1 MEAQDIV
8 AEYVTD
14 QMATTSN
21 DLNPTSVP
29 KNLVVRLRIIHVK
42 REALEIHL
50 RPPSTQVNQI
60 QKPISFEYLHRDGVV
75 GLSLPPPSE

>member
-21 DLNPTSVP
+21 DLNPTSVQ
-29 KNLVVRLRIIHVK
+29 KNLVVRRRFIHVK
-42 REALEIHL
+42 REAREIHL
-50 RPPSTQVNQI
+50 RQPST
-60 QKPISFEYLHRDGVV
+60 
-75 GLSLPPPSE
+75 